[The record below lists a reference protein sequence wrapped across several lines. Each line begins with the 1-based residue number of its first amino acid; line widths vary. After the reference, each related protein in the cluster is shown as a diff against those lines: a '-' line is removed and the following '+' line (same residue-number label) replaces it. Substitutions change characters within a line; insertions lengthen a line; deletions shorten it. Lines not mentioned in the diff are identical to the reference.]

1 MKYYALILVHA
12 ATAGVLLGVACSEPM
27 QHKLQGKWT
36 SKDGNTKLQ
45 ITDKHLTMDNDALI
59 PENYFMKGDTIYT
72 SYAGKKPFTKFVVQK
87 LSTNDLTLVN
97 DDSTVVEYSR

>member
-1 MKYYALILVHA
+1 MKNYALIFVHI

-45 ITDKHLTMDNDALI
+45 ITEKHLTMDNDAI
-59 PENYFMKGDTIYT
+59 VPEEYFMKGDTIFS
-72 SYAGKKPFTKFVVQK
+72 SYAGKSPYTKFVVQK
-87 LSTNDLTLVN
+87 LETNDLTLVA
-97 DDSTVVEYSR
+97 DDSTSMEFSR